1 MRRARVLAV
10 FPGSV
15 GEASCYT
22 GLGIASARDIV
33 NGNWTAPATMA
44 FEGRIPV
51 SLDVTNVDFIFVAL
65 TPRGADYFRAAQSS
79 LAAGDV
85 IAPGPLGQNTRIDM
99 NTDVLAYMQFG
110 DFFAGITVEEFSLRE
125 MNDVNAR
132 LYGIPYSTADVWRGG
147 LRRPVAAEIW
157 RAALQSYFRETS

>member
-1 MRRARVLAV
+1 MLAV

-51 SLDVTNVDFIFVAL
+51 SLDVSKVDFIFVAL
-65 TPRGADYFRAAQSS
+65 TPRGADYFKAPQSS

-85 IAPGPLGQNTRIDM
+85 LAPGPLGQNARIDM
-99 NTDVLAYMQFG
+99 NTDILAYMQFG
-110 DFFAGITVEEFSLRE
+110 DFFAGVTVGEFSLRE
-125 MNDVNAR
+125 MNDANAR
-132 LYGIPYSTADVWRGG
+132 LYGKPYSTADLWRGG
-147 LRRPVAAEIW
+147 LRLPVAAEIW
-157 RAALQSYFRETS
+157 RAALRSSFRETS